1 MHITLIEDNYDLREE
16 IVFLLQHAGYQVE
29 GFSCAYDFYR
39 YFSLSAKMNILLLD
53 LGLPGEDGLLV
64 AKKLKG
70 TAGLGIIMLTAR
82 GSLSERISGLDH
94 GADVYLTKPVDM
106 RELIAVIESV
116 KRRLTA
122 EIPVDI
128 KNSDSASW
136 CLDDAKRNL
145 KTSCGQHIELTA
157 TEGQILYTLAK
168 VSPKPVSRKSLT
180 ESIGENYAYYD
191 ERRLETI
198 ISRLRRKLKLT
209 GSKSSAIKA
218 ARGQGYQL
226 LFELTTS

>member
-16 IVFLLQHAGYQVE
+16 IIFLLQHAGYQVE
-29 GFSCAYDFYR
+29 GFSCAYDFHR
-39 YFSLSAKMNILLLD
+39 YFALSAKINILLLD
-53 LGLPGEDGLLV
+53 LGLPDEDGLSI
-64 AKKLKG
+64 AKKLQG
-70 TAGLGIIMLTAR
+70 TKGLGIIMLTAR
-82 GSLSERISGLDH
+82 SALSERISGLDH

-116 KRRLTA
+116 KRRLTI
-122 EIPVDI
+122 EITNDVT
-128 KNSDSASW
+128 NSDSASW

-145 KTSCGQHIELTA
+145 KTNCGKHIELTA
-157 TEGQILYTLAK
+157 TEGQILYTLAE
-168 VSPKPVSRKSLT
+168 VAPKPVSRKRLT

-209 GSKSSAIKA
+209 ESQSTTIKA

-226 LFELTTS
+226 LFKVITT